1 MFRLNRLTDYAVVVM
16 SQMAQRGGETRSAQ
30 QISDDTG
37 VPLPTVAKLLNLLG
51 RAKLVVS
58 QRGAS
63 GGYTLSADPEEIT
76 VAQIIQAMEGP
87 IALTAC
93 VDGATDCC
101 GSESVCPM
109 RGNWNKVN
117 GAIRQALG
125 AVSLADMVA
134 FPPTFGLPQ
143 AVVPGVRRAAQEP
156 IEPPRA
162 ASKQ

>member
-16 SQMAQRGGETRSAQ
+16 SQMAVRCGETRSAQ
-30 QISDDTG
+30 QISEDTG

-63 GGYTLSADPEEIT
+63 GGYTLSAAPEEIT

-93 VDGATDCC
+93 VDGAVDICEA
-101 GSESVCPM
+101 ESFCPM

-117 GAIRQALG
+117 GAIRHALTS
-125 AVSLADMVA
+125 VSLSDMML
-134 FPPTFGLPQ
+134 FPPAFGLPESV
-143 AVVPGVRRAAQEP
+143 APLRDGGAAEP
-156 IEPPRA
+156 A
-162 ASKQ
+162 APHAAAKQ

>member
-16 SQMAQRGGETRSAQ
+16 SQMALRGGETRSAQ

-51 RAKLVVS
+51 RAKLVAS

-63 GGYTLSADPEEIT
+63 GGYILRGEPETIT

-93 VDGATDCC
+93 VEGATDCC
-101 GSESVCPM
+101 GSEAFCPM

-117 GAIRQALG
+117 GAIRDALSS
-125 AVSLADMVA
+125 VSLADMMA
-134 FPPTFGLPQ
+134 MPPGFGLPREAARASQ
-143 AVVPGVRRAAQEP
+143 AIAEPGLPP
-156 IEPPRA
+156 I
-162 ASKQ
+162 KQ